1 MCKSSWL
8 RDNLSSRLQY
18 RSRVVDLNCLYQR
31 HQVSLFL
38 ADNARCERSRRSHR
52 ELADGYAAMIWT
64 AKGAVPRSFA
74 G

>member
-1 MCKSSWL
+1 
-8 RDNLSSRLQY
+8 
-18 RSRVVDLNCLYQR
+18 VDLNCLYQR